1 MLLGLSAI
9 LFLTMTPIDS
19 VPLPGGSYDECG
31 IRLERALDAL
41 HRESIRKNRLDDDDN
56 SVTYHQQLQTAPLEM
71 TVSRVAVKLPLDT
84 STRGGPWAQVEN
96 CSYEPNDN
104 SIQTRVLFNDLS
116 VSGLV
121 SLVPRDYQ
129 AHFPSE
135 SCRMTLRL
143 RRAGIEFYTSP
154 IARGRG
160 TMRIR
165 TESSFMEPRFA
176 SIYAYGCRPN
186 SRIEKQIKRQDKWP
200 THHKPDE
207 ELKLVI
213 KSPHLSYEA
222 AEPREL
228 AGVANEEDVAIVNES
243 LQSREL
249 YAPDARLGL
258 WRKSNWITRS
268 DNRKRRSLESVTN
281 NLKLPDS
288 QINNIGVRND
298 TRSQKQIRPLHI
310 AKNRKYEKFRNQSK
324 LHHNMFDKN
333 ETKVPSRRRNLK
345 DSAAVLAKWVEKNIS
360 IMIDNKTLDS
370 KWRLNEEK
378 NISNNSGKDKIFTLE
393 NEAPRETREILLDE
407 KLSNDFEVTNR
418 DWQSRENVARE
429 MEDVFLKGASQAVT
443 QYIERQLH
451 TAIKETLMLSMGYTI
466 SYG

>member
-1 MLLGLSAI
+1 MPLRLPVI
-9 LFLTMTPIDS
+9 LFLTMTPINS
-19 VPLPGGSYDECG
+19 VPLTGGIYDGCG

-41 HRESIRKNRLDDDDN
+41 HRESIRRNRLDDDDS
-56 SVTYHQQLQTAPLEM
+56 SVAYHQQLQTAPLEM
-71 TVSRVAVKLPLDT
+71 TVSRVAVKLPLDAN
-84 STRGGPWAQVEN
+84 TRGGPWAQVEK

-121 SLVPRDYQ
+121 SLVPRDYR

-186 SRIEKQIKRQDKWP
+186 ARIEKQIKRQDKWP
-200 THHKPDE
+200 PHHRPDD
-207 ELKLVI
+207 ELKVI
-213 KSPHLSYEA
+213 PISPQMNYEA

-228 AGVANEEDVAIVNES
+228 VGVANEEDVAIVNES
-243 LQSREL
+243 RQSREL
-249 YAPDARLGL
+249 YAPDARLGI

-268 DNRKRRSLESVTN
+268 DNRKRRSLEN
-281 NLKLPDS
+281 FAHNLKLPNS
-288 QINNIGVRND
+288 KINNTGIRND
-298 TRSQKQIRPLHI
+298 TKTQRRIRPFQI
-310 AKNRKYEKFRNQSK
+310 VGKNRKYEKFRNQSK
-324 LHHNMFDKN
+324 NLSHIN
-333 ETKVPSRRRNLK
+333 ETKITTERINPK
-345 DSAAVLAKWVEKNIS
+345 DFAAALAKWVARNSS
-360 IMIDNKTLDS
+360 ITIGNVTLVP
-370 KWRLNEEK
+370 KWKLNEEK
-378 NISNNSGKDKIFTLE
+378 IITNYSNNEDINIMK
-393 NEAPRETREILLDE
+393 NEAPRETREILIDE
-407 KLSNDFEVTNR
+407 KLPDDFEGINR

-429 MEDVFLKGASQAVT
+429 MEDVFLKGASQALT

-451 TAIKETLMLSMGYTI
+451 PAIKETLMLSMGYTI